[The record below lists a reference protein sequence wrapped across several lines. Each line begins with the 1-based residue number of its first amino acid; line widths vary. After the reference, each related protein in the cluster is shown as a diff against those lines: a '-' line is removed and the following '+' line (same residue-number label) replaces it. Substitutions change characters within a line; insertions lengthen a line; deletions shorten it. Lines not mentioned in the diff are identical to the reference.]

1 MAKYATGKKSFG
13 TSDITGFRVRYP
25 KLMTTWN
32 NLRVEPEEFDIKH
45 PQLTPAKN
53 IFDATALRD
62 PRPDNDAEPVTI
74 FLNYNWLNTNTT
86 SLQGSLYRKPELPV
100 GKGSIGFV
108 SFEIENTSITGTA
121 GTGAIGTEA
130 LELSIDEAG
139 VAGTGNIGSPAPTIE
154 ISGVSGAS
162 GAPGPPGPS
171 A

>member
-1 MAKYATGKKSFG
+1 MGRFASGKKSYG

-25 KLMTTWN
+25 KLRTTWN

-86 SLQGSLYRKPELPV
+86 SLQGSLYRNRELPSA
-100 GKGSIGFV
+100 KGSVGFV
-108 SFEIENTSITGTA
+108 TFEVENTSISGIA
-121 GTGAIGTEA
+121 GTGATGTEA

-139 VAGTGNIGSPAPTIE
+139 VA
-154 ISGVSGAS
+154 
-162 GAPGPPGPS
+162 
-171 A
+171 